1 MKNQVISAPIT
12 LEDKL
17 IFIIDVIGREFE
29 RGNTAQEDCVV
40 STTVDEICTQEPDN
54 PVHEAVERNNSEDPR
69 PIERARAVGVQYEFS
84 QDGVVET

>member
-40 STTVDEICTQEPDN
+40 STTMDEICTQ
-54 PVHEAVERNNSEDPR
+54 
-69 PIERARAVGVQYEFS
+69 
-84 QDGVVET
+84 